1 MISTT
6 HGMKVNPLKTK
17 KVYAYIEGVRLAGD
31 VLKQALDNYI
41 TLDERKKQI
50 IAAYP
55 QYKVTFKVE

>member
-1 MISTT
+1 
-6 HGMKVNPLKTK
+6 MKKKKKT
-17 KVYAYIEGVRLAGD
+17 YAYIDGVKLNGD

-55 QYKVTFKVE
+55 QHKVTFKLE